1 MKKICGNLYE
11 KESVGV
17 LSFSFYTEYITNSRR
32 KGACSLAHV
41 RHRIT
46 DKRRADRK
54 KGVMRM
60 RTRNMMT
67 PILAAALG
75 LTIAFAAPAAYGW
88 SQTALAAEEEQ
99 QPITVSMSAGSGIYA
114 EAFTLTLTSEGAKT
128 IYYTLDGSDP
138 KTSSTRAEYTD
149 GITIKDR
156 SKEANYVSA
165 VDPLLFDNANVR
177 WKKRTKSYTTTRK
190 APADTDVDKG
200 TVVKAVAVDAN
211 GNFGTVETNTYFVGT
226 VAMHIKNAQK
236 SAQAAGI
243 PLSVMSIS
251 MNYEDLFD
259 YEKGIYVK
267 GKIFDEA
274 VAKYLEENP
283 KATTDMM
290 NDQARR
296 LPANYNQKGKDWE
309 RNAHI
314 DYFVTDGTTLDCQ
327 LQQDCGIRI
336 QGNYSRSDLMKGLRL
351 YARADYGKKNFK
363 YPFFENAKDD
373 SGKTITKHKKLV
385 LRNGGNYAFAGT
397 KYNDAYWQS
406 MLSDLDC
413 ETQGSR
419 ACVVYID
426 GEYWGLYI
434 LQQDFDD
441 SYFEETHGVNKDSV
455 VVYKASDADA
465 DEEYGYKLDEGTL
478 PDGETDVNY
487 FYRDLM
493 NFFAEHKN
501 LKNDA
506 DYEAFCKLVDP
517 QSVMDFF
524 AAQVWINN
532 KWDWPGKNWSMWRTT
547 TVDPNNA
554 YADGRFRFCLYD
566 LDFGGCGGSGEAY
579 ANTIRDDNYNT
590 NVDAEGNYYNDRGL
604 LGQNLKEAMNPS
616 IQCFIMLMSNEK
628 FRNAYKQEL
637 LDLSKKNFE
646 SSKATTVLT
655 QFKNTYEPLFAQYY
669 TRYNWSNDT
678 TNGYAGYNSLKSF
691 VEQRPNGIAQMNT
704 WIDNFYKTGKDEEV
718 IVIPSP
724 SPSVT
729 PSTEP
734 SVKPSASPSSKP
746 TPAPTVSP
754 TKKPVPN
761 PGQTKKT
768 AKTKKIK
775 KLGVKAKKKTKVI
788 RVSTVGKAQVTIVVS
803 KKIIVKGKKKVKKI
817 TKKTSAKGVVS
828 FKLSKKLT
836 KGTKITVTV
845 HKKGYKTKKKSIKI
859 K

>member
-1 MKKICGNLYE
+1 
-11 KESVGV
+11 
-17 LSFSFYTEYITNSRR
+17 
-32 KGACSLAHV
+32 
-41 RHRIT
+41 
-46 DKRRADRK
+46 
-54 KGVMRM
+54 M

-274 VAKYLEENP
+274 VAKYLQENP

-314 DYFVTDGTTLDCQ
+314 DYFETDGTTLDCQ

-524 AAQVWINN
+524 
-532 KWDWPGKNWSMWRTT
+532 
-547 TVDPNNA
+547 
-554 YADGRFRFCLYD
+554 C
-566 LDFGGCGGSGEAY
+566 C
-579 ANTIRDDNYNT
+579 
-590 NVDAEGNYYNDRGL
+590 
-604 LGQNLKEAMNPS
+604 
-616 IQCFIMLMSNEK
+616 
-628 FRNAYKQEL
+628 
-637 LDLSKKNFE
+637 
-646 SSKATTVLT
+646 
-655 QFKNTYEPLFAQYY
+655 
-669 TRYNWSNDT
+669 
-678 TNGYAGYNSLKSF
+678 AGMD
-691 VEQRPNGIAQMNT
+691 QQ
-704 WIDNFYKTGKDEEV
+704 
-718 IVIPSP
+718 
-724 SPSVT
+724 
-729 PSTEP
+729 
-734 SVKPSASPSSKP
+734 
-746 TPAPTVSP
+746 
-754 TKKPVPN
+754 
-761 PGQTKKT
+761 
-768 AKTKKIK
+768 
-775 KLGVKAKKKTKVI
+775 
-788 RVSTVGKAQVTIVVS
+788 
-803 KKIIVKGKKKVKKI
+803 
-817 TKKTSAKGVVS
+817 
-828 FKLSKKLT
+828 
-836 KGTKITVTV
+836 
-845 HKKGYKTKKKSIKI
+845 
-859 K
+859 